1 MFRWLIDLY
10 EEWKF
15 SREFE
20 KKKKEL
26 DKSKILLYYEIPDA
40 DKKN

>member
-26 DKSKILLYYEIPDA
+26 LKADPFINEIPDA

>member
-1 MFRWLIDLY
+1 MFRWLINLY

-20 KKKKEL
+20 KKNKEL
-26 DKSKILLYYEIPDA
+26 LKADPFIYEIPDA